1 VAAPPYSRRCEAA
14 LATRPTSAKNLA
26 PERLIRLRAAVSEP
40 IAGQRNRRGGRDPYH
55 FRPLR
60 ILVLDTYYP
69 EFLAAHY
76 RARRELASYSYE
88 LQLASLMDRCF
99 GTSDAY
105 SSHLRE
111 LGHEAVEVVANCEP
125 LQLRWASEQGYGR
138 RVLQGLGAAL
148 PSPMRL
154 LARRAAL
161 RRIAL
166 EQIETF
172 DPQVVYLQDLW
183 FFKGRD
189 LDALR
194 RDGRFVA
201 GQIASALPPD
211 RMLRRFDLLV
221 TSFPHFVERFREK
234 GLDSEYLKIAFYRKV
249 LERLQGQGVQPDPAA
264 PRDYGVAFVG
274 GLDPRVHGAGA
285 RLLER
290 LAREVDLDVWGYGA
304 GRLPQGSAIARRY
317 HGEAWGLEMYKVLA
331 RSRIAL
337 NRHIELSDGYA
348 NNMRLFE
355 ATGVGAL
362 LVTDAKRNLANLF
375 EPGRELV
382 AYEDEDDLVDKLRH
396 FAEHDDERRHIAT
409 AGQER
414 TLREHT
420 YANRMTELAA
430 MLKARL
436 G

>member
-1 VAAPPYSRRCEAA
+1 LHPAAQAPYGTV
-14 LATRPTSAKNLA
+14 LIPTARVRES
-26 PERLIRLRAAVSEP
+26 IV
-40 IAGQRNRRGGRDPYH
+40 
-55 FRPLR
+55 R

-76 RARRELASYSYE
+76 RQQPQLASRSYGV
-88 LQLASLMDRCF
+88 QLASLMDRCF

-111 LGHEAVEVVANCEP
+111 LGHEAGEVVANCEP
-125 LQLRWASEQGYGR
+125 LQLRWAVEQGYGR
-138 RVLQGLGAAL
+138 LAVNRFGVAL
-148 PSPMRL
+148 PGPMRL
-154 LARRAAL
+154 LARRTAL

-166 EQIETF
+166 EQIEAF

-183 FFKGRD
+183 FFKAQD

-194 RDGRFVA
+194 RAGRFVA
-201 GQIASALPPD
+201 GQIASALPAE

-221 TSFPHFVERFREK
+221 SSFPHFVQRFREQ
-234 GLDSEYLKIAFYRKV
+234 GIDSEYLKIAFYRKV
-249 LERLQGQGVQPDPAA
+249 LERLQHQGVQPDAEA

-274 GLDPRVHGAGA
+274 GLDPRVHGSGT

-290 LAREVDLDVWGYGA
+290 IARQVDVDVWGYGA
-304 GRLPQGSAIARRY
+304 AELPQDSAIACRY
-317 HGEAWGLEMYKVLA
+317 RGEAWGLEMYEVLA

-337 NRHIELSDGYA
+337 NRHIDLADGYA

-362 LVTDAKRNLANLF
+362 LVTDAKRNLADLF
-375 EPGRELV
+375 EPGREVV
-382 AYEDEDDLVDKLRH
+382 AYEDEDDLVVKLRH
-396 FAEHDDERRHIAT
+396 LAEQDDERRRIAA

-430 MLKARL
+430 MLEARL

>member
-1 VAAPPYSRRCEAA
+1 V
-14 LATRPTSAKNLA
+14 
-26 PERLIRLRAAVSEP
+26 
-40 IAGQRNRRGGRDPYH
+40 
-55 FRPLR
+55 R

-76 RARRELASYSYE
+76 RERPELESRSYE
-88 LQLASLMDRCF
+88 MQLASLMDRCF

-111 LGHEAVEVVANCEP
+111 LGHEAVDVVANCEP
-125 LQLRWASEQGYGR
+125 LQRRWASEQGHGR
-138 RVLQGLGAAL
+138 IALHRLGAAL
-148 PSPMRL
+148 PDPMRL

-166 EQIETF
+166 EQIATF

-183 FFKGRD
+183 FFKD
-189 LDALR
+189 EDVDTLR
-194 RDGRFVA
+194 RAGRLLA
-201 GQIASALPPD
+201 GQIASPLPAE
-211 RMLRRFDLLV
+211 RALRRFDLLV
-221 TSFPHFVERFREK
+221 SSFPHFVERFRGQ

-249 LERLQGQGVQPDPAA
+249 LERLQEQGLQADPAA
-264 PRDYGVAFVG
+264 PRHYGIAFVG
-274 GLDPRVHGAGA
+274 GLDPRVHGAGT

-290 LAREVDLDVWGYGA
+290 IARQVDFDVWGYGA
-304 GRLPQGSAIARRY
+304 SELPRGSAVARRY
-317 HGEAWGLEMYKVLA
+317 RGEAWGLEMYEVLA

-355 ATGVGAL
+355 STGVGAL
-362 LVTDAKRNLANLF
+362 LVTDAKRNLADLF
-375 EPGRELV
+375 EPGREVV

-396 FAEHDDERRHIAT
+396 FAEHDDERRRIAA

-430 MLKARL
+430 MLEARL